1 MRLPRLVAL
10 VACALCCVSGCG
22 GDDAAPVTSNPTP
35 VAPPPA
41 PPPPVVETVPRV
53 QGAWRGTFEMQFNG
67 VKTFGNVRMTLT
79 QTDRTIQGTWNFE
92 APWDWVGDVSGV
104 INGVGSTATF
114 AGSTSLT
121 GEIATRTGKC
131 HGQMTLSGSASDVS
145 LRWTSPGVI
154 LADCTGAP
162 AGIVW
167 ILGR

>member
-1 MRLPRLVAL
+1 MRLSRLVAL
-10 VACALCCVSGCG
+10 VACALCVSGCG
-22 GDDAAPVTSNPTP
+22 GDDAAPAPVTSNPTP
-35 VAPPPA
+35 VAA

-53 QGAWRGTFEMQFNG
+53 EGAWRGTFEMQFNG
-67 VKTFGNVRMTLT
+67 VKTFGIVRMTLT
-79 QTDRTIQGTWNFE
+79 QTDRTIRGTWNYE

-131 HGQMTLSGSASDVS
+131 HGQMTLSGTASDVA
-145 LRWTSPGVI
+145 LRWTSPAVT
-154 LADCTGAP
+154 LSDCSGAP